1 MKPSLIAQGVEQ
13 LINIKQ
19 PFFVKGP
26 VGAGKSE
33 IMMQV
38 CEKLDIEFR
47 DVRLSQMDPTDIKGF
62 PCPDAANGVMRW
74 LPADFL
80 PTPGKKDAKG
90 KMQYTNGGPRG
101 LLFLDEL
108 PSAPQAVQAAAY
120 QLVLDRKV
128 GSYTLPPGWAI
139 GSAGNRDIDRSIVNR
154 MPAAL
159 ANRLIHL
166 DFEVDIEDFVTHAM
180 NKGLEP
186 ELIAFLRFK
195 SNMLHSFDPQKNPMA
210 FPTPRTWFFADRII
224 KAKMA
229 QMLEYE
235 LLRGCVGEGA
245 AGELAAFLSTIKD
258 LPTIDE
264 IKLNPDKTE
273 IPKSPSVLHALTTT
287 LAMSTDEAAFDR
299 FMIYVK
305 RMPTE
310 FQVVYVRDVLRR
322 ESSNKVKFLPT
333 FTKWSLANADVVL

>member
-1 MKPSLIAQGVEQ
+1 MKPSEVHAAAEQ
-13 LINIKQ
+13 LIKIKQ

-26 VGAGKSE
+26 VGVGKSD
-33 IMMQV
+33 IMRQV
-38 CEKLDIEFR
+38 CERLEIEFR

-62 PCPDAANGVMRW
+62 PCPDPVNGVMRW

-80 PTPGKKDAKG
+80 PTPGKKVGG
-90 KMQYTNGGPRG
+90 KTIYPNGGPKG
-101 LLFLDEL
+101 LLLLDEL

-120 QLVLDRKV
+120 QLVLDRCV
-128 GSYTLPPGWAI
+128 GNYKLPDGWAI
-139 GSAGNRDIDRSIVNR
+139 AAAGNRDIDRSIVNR

-159 ANRLIHL
+159 ANRLVHI
-166 DFEVDIEDFVTHAM
+166 DFESDIEDWVTHAM
-180 NKGLEP
+180 NMGIEP

-195 SNMLHSFDPQKNPMA
+195 SNLLHSFDAGVNPMA
-210 FPTPRTWFFADRII
+210 FPTPRTWFFADKIT
-224 KAKMA
+224 KARMPH
-229 QMLEYE
+229 MLEYQ

-245 AGELAAFLSTIKD
+245 AAEYAAFLATIKD

-264 IKLNPDKTE
+264 IKLTPDTTEVPANPST
-273 IPKSPSVLHALTTT
+273 LHALTTT
-287 LAMSTDEAAFDR
+287 LAMATDEQAFDR
-299 FMIYVK
+299 FLIYVK

-322 ESSNKVKFLPT
+322 EGTNKIKFMPS